1 MKVAD
6 QADSGKTTQAVDEKA
21 PVSRSPWRNGA
32 SSWPYPELDL
42 LSLELSG
49 FPRFPV
55 RSRRN
60 H

>member
-1 MKVAD
+1 MKP
-6 QADSGKTTQAVDEKA
+6 VDASRTGTRLEEAA
-21 PVSRSPWRNGA
+21 PVGRSPWRNG
-32 SSWPYPELDL
+32 SSTWPYPELDL
-42 LSLELSG
+42 LSLEVSG

>member
-1 MKVAD
+1 MKP
-6 QADSGKTTQAVDEKA
+6 ADSEKSTVIVREKA
-21 PVSRSPWRNGA
+21 PISHSPWRNGS

-42 LSLELSG
+42 LSLEISG